1 MKSGVGGCIALIS
14 AGGKSPVL
22 PISLPGGKRFSGG
35 AIRDLC
41 RCRWPLFLHG
51 PCAPSNKSVFD
62 YADADASMAVGFH
75 LVANDNAFNRSR
87 CAFHWSTKQPH
98 NQADR

>member
-14 AGGKSPVL
+14 VGGKSPVI

-41 RCRWPLFLHG
+41 RCRRPLFLHG
-51 PCAPSNKSVFD
+51 PCAPSNKFMID
-62 YADADASMAVGFH
+62 YADTDASMAVGFH
-75 LVANDNAFNRSR
+75 LVANNNAFDCSR
-87 CAFHWSTKQPH
+87 RAFHWSIQQPH
-98 NQADR
+98 HQADC